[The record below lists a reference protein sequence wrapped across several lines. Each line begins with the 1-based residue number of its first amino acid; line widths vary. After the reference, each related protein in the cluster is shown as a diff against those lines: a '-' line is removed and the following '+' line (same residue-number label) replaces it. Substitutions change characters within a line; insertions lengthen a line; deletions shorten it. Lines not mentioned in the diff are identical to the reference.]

1 METTTSALP
10 ERVLYL
16 CTCVAWAAKGDLEQL
31 ATAIPQALDHGV
43 TINEM
48 KDAFAQLYAYAGF
61 PRSLNALGV
70 LEKILNAKMVND
82 PYGEADRSTGGR
94 LEMVNEKMTKW
105 SWGKPFVRPAV
116 WDDAAEVLRTGTAM
130 QTRDEGGTPWDYT
143 FCPQADYYMKSHLF
157 GDIYASDQLTPA
169 ERELVTVAALSA
181 MDGVTPQ
188 FEGHKECA
196 VFMGNTPEQVA
207 ELCRWLEKHIASE
220 TSTL

>member
-16 CTCVAWAAKGDLEQL
+16 CACVAWAAKGDLEHL
-31 ATAIPQALDHGV
+31 ETVVPQALDHGV
-43 TINEM
+43 TINEL

-70 LEKILNAKMVND
+70 LEKIL
-82 PYGEADRSTGGR
+82 E
-94 LEMVNEKMTKW
+94 ECTKGQCTMYKGKIVQW
-105 SWGKPFVRPAV
+105 TEGKPFVRPAV
-116 WDDAAEVLRTGTAM
+116 WDDAGEALRTGTAM

-169 ERELVTVAALSA
+169 VRELVTVAALSA

-207 ELCRWLEKHIASE
+207 ELCRWLSHVMNAE
-220 TSTL
+220 

>member
-1 METTTSALP
+1 MKQNMETTTSALP
-10 ERVLYL
+10 EHVLHL
-16 CTCVAWAAKGDLEQL
+16 CACVAWAAKGDLQHL
-31 ATAIPQALDHGV
+31 ATAIPQALDHGI
-43 TINEM
+43 TINEL

-70 LEKILNAKMVND
+70 LEKILNAQMINDQMVN
-82 PYGEADRSTGGR
+82 G
-94 LEMVNEKMTKW
+94 KW
-105 SWGKPFVRPAV
+105 SWGKPFLRPAV
-116 WDDAAEVLRTGTAM
+116 WDDAAEALRTGTAM

-169 ERELVTVAALSA
+169 VRELVTVAALSA

-207 ELCRWLEKHIASE
+207 ELCHWLSHVMNAE
-220 TSTL
+220 

>member
-1 METTTSALP
+1 MKQHMETTTSALP
-10 ERVLYL
+10 ERILYL
-16 CTCVAWAAKGDLEQL
+16 CTCAAWAAKGDLEHL
-31 ATAIPQALDHGV
+31 ETAVPQALDHGV
-43 TINEM
+43 TINEL

-70 LEKILNAKMVND
+70 LEKILK
-82 PYGEADRSTGGR
+82 EC
-94 LEMVNEKMTKW
+94 TKDGCTMYE
-105 SWGKPFVRPAV
+105 GKI
-116 WDDAAEVLRTGTAM
+116 M

-207 ELCRWLEKHIASE
+207 ELCRWLEKHIK
-220 TSTL
+220 

>member
-1 METTTSALP
+1 MKQNMETNLSALP
-10 ERVLYL
+10 ERILYL
-16 CTCVAWAAKGDLEQL
+16 CACVAWAAKGDLEHL
-31 ATAIPQALDHGV
+31 ETAVPQALDHGV
-43 TINEM
+43 TINEL

-70 LEKILNAKMVND
+70 LEKILKAKMVN
-82 PYGEADRSTGGR
+82 GTLSLGT
-94 LEMVNEKMTKW
+94 W
-105 SWGKPFVRPAV
+105 QWGKPFVRPAV
-116 WDDAAEVLRTGTAM
+116 WDDAAEALRTGTAM

-169 ERELVTVAALSA
+169 VRELVTVAALSA

-196 VFMGNTPEQVA
+196 VFMGNTPEQLA
-207 ELCRWLEKHIASE
+207 ELFRWLEKHIKQ
-220 TSTL
+220 

>member
-16 CTCVAWAAKGDLEQL
+16 CACAAWAAKGDLKHLE
-31 ATAIPQALDHGV
+31 TAVPQALDHGV
-43 TINEM
+43 TINEL
-48 KDAFAQLYAYAGF
+48 KDAFAQLYAYTGF

-70 LEKILNAKMVND
+70 LEKILND
-82 PYGEADRSTGGR
+82 Q
-94 LEMVNEKMTKW
+94 MVNEKMTKW

-116 WDDAAEVLRTGTAM
+116 WDDAAEALRTGTAI

-169 ERELVTVAALSA
+169 VRELVTVAALSA

-207 ELCRWLEKHIASE
+207 ELCRWMEKHIKQ
-220 TSTL
+220 

>member
-1 METTTSALP
+1 MKQHMETTTSALP
-10 ERVLYL
+10 ERILYL
-16 CTCVAWAAKGDLEQL
+16 CTCVAWAAKGDLEHL
-31 ATAIPQALDHGV
+31 ETAVPQALDHGV
-43 TINEM
+43 TINEL

-70 LEKILNAKMVND
+70 LEKILK
-82 PYGEADRSTGGR
+82 EC
-94 LEMVNEKMTKW
+94 TKGQCTMYKGKIVQW

-116 WDDAAEVLRTGTAM
+116 WDDAGEALRTGTAM

-181 MDGVTPQ
+181 MEGVTPQ

-207 ELCRWLEKHIASE
+207 ELCRWLEKHIK
-220 TSTL
+220 

>member
-1 METTTSALP
+1 MKQNMETTTSALP
-10 ERVLYL
+10 ERILYL
-16 CTCVAWAAKGDLEQL
+16 CTCVAWAAKGDLEHL
-31 ATAIPQALDHGV
+31 ETAIPQALDHGV
-43 TINEM
+43 TINEL

-70 LEKILNAKMVND
+70 LEKILNAQMIND

-94 LEMVNEKMTKW
+94 LEMVNGKW

-116 WDDAAEVLRTGTAM
+116 WDDAAEALRTGTTM

-207 ELCRWLEKHIASE
+207 KLCHWLEKHIK
-220 TSTL
+220 

>member
-1 METTTSALP
+1 M
-10 ERVLYL
+10 YL
-16 CTCVAWAAKGDLEQL
+16 CTCAAWAAKGDLEHL
-31 ATAIPQALDHGV
+31 ETAVPQALDHGV
-43 TINEM
+43 TINEL

-70 LEKILNAKMVND
+70 LEKILK
-82 PYGEADRSTGGR
+82 EC
-94 LEMVNEKMTKW
+94 TKDGCTMYEGKIVQW

-116 WDDAAEVLRTGTAM
+116 WDDAGEALRTGTAM

-207 ELCRWLEKHIASE
+207 ELCRWLRHVMNAE
-220 TSTL
+220 

>member
-1 METTTSALP
+1 MDKKLQTALETTTSALP

-16 CTCVAWAAKGDLEQL
+16 CACVAWAAKGDLEHL
-31 ATAIPQALDHGV
+31 ETAVPQALDHGV
-43 TINEM
+43 TINEL

-70 LEKILNAKMVND
+70 LEKILNDQMVN
-82 PYGEADRSTGGR
+82 EK
-94 LEMVNEKMTKW
+94 MVNEKMTKW

-116 WDDAAEVLRTGTAM
+116 WDDAAEALRTGTAM

-169 ERELVTVAALSA
+169 VRELVTVAALSA

-207 ELCRWLEKHIASE
+207 ELCRWLEKHIK
-220 TSTL
+220 

>member
-1 METTTSALP
+1 MQQNMETTTSALP
-10 ERVLYL
+10 ERILYL
-16 CTCVAWAAKGDLEQL
+16 CTCAAWAAKGDLEHL
-31 ATAIPQALDHGV
+31 ETAVPQALAHGV
-43 TINEM
+43 TINEL

-70 LEKILNAKMVND
+70 LEKILK
-82 PYGEADRSTGGR
+82 EC
-94 LEMVNEKMTKW
+94 TKDGCTMYKGKIVQW
-105 SWGKPFVRPAV
+105 TEGKPFVRPAV
-116 WDDAAEVLRTGTAM
+116 WDDAGEALRTGTAM

-181 MDGVTPQ
+181 MEGVTPQ

-196 VFMGNTPEQVA
+196 VFMGNTPEQVS
-207 ELCRWLEKHIASE
+207 ELCRWLEKHIKQ
-220 TSTL
+220 

>member
-1 METTTSALP
+1 MKQHMETTTSALP
-10 ERVLYL
+10 ERILYL
-16 CTCVAWAAKGDLEQL
+16 CTCVAWAAKGDLEHL
-31 ATAIPQALDHGV
+31 ETAVPQALNHGV
-43 TINEM
+43 TINEL

-70 LEKILNAKMVND
+70 LEIILKECTKGQCTMYEGKIVQ
-82 PYGEADRSTGGR
+82 
-94 LEMVNEKMTKW
+94 W

-116 WDDAAEVLRTGTAM
+116 WDDAGEALRTGTAM

-157 GDIYASDQLTPA
+157 GDIYASNQLTPA

-207 ELCRWLEKHIASE
+207 ELCRWLGKHIK
-220 TSTL
+220 

>member
-1 METTTSALP
+1 MKQNMETNPSALP
-10 ERVLYL
+10 ERILYL
-16 CTCVAWAAKGDLEQL
+16 CTCVAWAAKGDLEHL
-31 ATAIPQALDHGV
+31 ATAVPQALDHGV
-43 TINEM
+43 TINEL

-70 LEKILNAKMVND
+70 LEKILK
-82 PYGEADRSTGGR
+82 EC
-94 LEMVNEKMTKW
+94 TKGQCTMYEGKIVQW

-116 WDDAAEVLRTGTAM
+116 WDDAAEALRIGTAM

-169 ERELVTVAALSA
+169 ERELITVAALSA

-207 ELCRWLEKHIASE
+207 KLCRWLEKHIKQ
-220 TSTL
+220 

>member
-1 METTTSALP
+1 MKQNMETMTSALQ
-10 ERVLYL
+10 ERILYL
-16 CTCVAWAAKGDLEQL
+16 CTCMAWAAKGDLQHLETTIL
-31 ATAIPQALDHGV
+31 QALDHGV
-43 TINEM
+43 TINEL

-70 LEKILNAKMVND
+70 LEKILNDQMVNEKMVND
-82 PYGEADRSTGGR
+82 Q
-94 LEMVNEKMTKW
+94 MVNEKMTKW

-116 WDDAAEVLRTGTAM
+116 WDDAGEALRTGTAM
-130 QTRDEGGTPWDYT
+130 QTRDEGGTPWNYT

-196 VFMGNTPEQVA
+196 VFMGNTPEQVT
-207 ELCRWLEKHIASE
+207 ELCRWLEKHIK
-220 TSTL
+220 

>member
-10 ERVLYL
+10 ERILYL
-16 CTCVAWAAKGDLEQL
+16 CACVAWAVKGDLEHL
-31 ATAIPQALDHGV
+31 ETAVPQALDHGV
-43 TINEM
+43 TINEL

-70 LEKILNAKMVND
+70 LEKILK
-82 PYGEADRSTGGR
+82 EC
-94 LEMVNEKMTKW
+94 TKEQCTMYKGKIVQW
-105 SWGKPFVRPAV
+105 TEGKPFVRPAV
-116 WDDAAEVLRTGTAM
+116 WDDAAEALRIGTAM

-207 ELCRWLEKHIASE
+207 ELCRWLEKHIK
-220 TSTL
+220 

>member
-1 METTTSALP
+1 METITSALP
-10 ERVLYL
+10 ERILYL
-16 CTCVAWAAKGDLEQL
+16 CTCAAWAAKGDLEHL
-31 ATAIPQALDHGV
+31 ATALPQALDHGV
-43 TINEM
+43 TINEL

-70 LEKILNAKMVND
+70 LEKILND
-82 PYGEADRSTGGR
+82 Q
-94 LEMVNEKMTKW
+94 MVNEKMTKW

-116 WDDAAEVLRTGTAM
+116 WDDAGEALRIGTAM

-169 ERELVTVAALSA
+169 VRELVTVAALSA

-207 ELCRWLEKHIASE
+207 ELCRWLEKHIKQ
-220 TSTL
+220 

>member
-16 CTCVAWAAKGDLEQL
+16 CACVAWAAKGDLEHL
-31 ATAIPQALDHGV
+31 ETAVPQALDHGV
-43 TINEM
+43 TINEL

-70 LEKILNAKMVND
+70 LEKILND
-82 PYGEADRSTGGR
+82 Q
-94 LEMVNEKMTKW
+94 MVNEKMTKW

-116 WDDAAEVLRTGTAM
+116 WDDAAEALRTGTAM
-130 QTRDEGGTPWDYT
+130 QTRDEGGTSWDYT

-169 ERELVTVAALSA
+169 VRELVTVAALSA

-207 ELCRWLEKHIASE
+207 ELCRWLSHVMNAE
-220 TSTL
+220 

>member
-1 METTTSALP
+1 MKQNMETTTSALP
-10 ERVLYL
+10 ERILYL
-16 CTCVAWAAKGDLEQL
+16 CTCAAWAAKGDLEHL
-31 ATAIPQALDHGV
+31 ETAVPQALNHGV
-43 TINEM
+43 TINEL

-70 LEKILNAKMVND
+70 LEKILNDQMIHEKMVND
-82 PYGEADRSTGGR
+82 Q
-94 LEMVNEKMTKW
+94 MVNEKMTKW

-116 WDDAAEVLRTGTAM
+116 WDDAAEALRTGTAM

-169 ERELVTVAALSA
+169 IRELVTVAALSA
-181 MDGVTPQ
+181 MEGVTPQ

-207 ELCRWLEKHIASE
+207 ELCRWLEKHIK
-220 TSTL
+220 

>member
-10 ERVLYL
+10 ERILYL
-16 CTCVAWAAKGDLEQL
+16 CACAAWAAKGDLEHL
-31 ATAIPQALDHGV
+31 ETAVPQALDHGV
-43 TINEM
+43 TINEL

-70 LEKILNAKMVND
+70 LEKILNAQMINDQMVN
-82 PYGEADRSTGGR
+82 G
-94 LEMVNEKMTKW
+94 KW

-116 WDDAAEVLRTGTAM
+116 WDDAAEALRTGTAM

-169 ERELVTVAALSA
+169 VRELVTVAALSA
-181 MDGVTPQ
+181 MDGVRPQ

-196 VFMGNTPEQVA
+196 VFMGNTSEQVT
-207 ELCRWLEKHIASE
+207 ELCHWLSHVMNAE
-220 TSTL
+220 

>member
-1 METTTSALP
+1 METNPSALP
-10 ERVLYL
+10 ERILYL
-16 CTCVAWAAKGDLEQL
+16 CACVAWAAKGDLEHL
-31 ATAIPQALDHGV
+31 ETTVPQALDHGV
-43 TINEM
+43 TINEL

-70 LEKILNAKMVND
+70 LEKILK
-82 PYGEADRSTGGR
+82 EC
-94 LEMVNEKMTKW
+94 TKGQCTMYKGKIVQW

-116 WDDAAEVLRTGTAM
+116 WDDAGEALRTGTAM

-207 ELCRWLEKHIASE
+207 ELCRWLSHVMNAE
-220 TSTL
+220 

>member
-1 METTTSALP
+1 MKQNMDTTTSALP
-10 ERVLYL
+10 ERILYL
-16 CTCVAWAAKGDLEQL
+16 CACAAWAAKGDLEHL
-31 ATAIPQALDHGV
+31 ETAIPQALDHGV
-43 TINEM
+43 TINEL

-70 LEKILNAKMVND
+70 LEKILNDQMVN
-82 PYGEADRSTGGR
+82 G
-94 LEMVNEKMTKW
+94 KW

-116 WDDAAEVLRTGTAM
+116 WDDAAEALRTGTAM

-169 ERELVTVAALSA
+169 VRELVTVAALST

-207 ELCRWLEKHIASE
+207 ELCHWLSHVMNAE
-220 TSTL
+220 

>member
-1 METTTSALP
+1 MDKKLQPALETTTSALP

-16 CTCVAWAAKGDLEQL
+16 CACVAWAAKGDLEHL
-31 ATAIPQALDHGV
+31 ETAVPQALDHGV
-43 TINEM
+43 TINEL

-70 LEKILNAKMVND
+70 LEKILNDQMVN
-82 PYGEADRSTGGR
+82 EK
-94 LEMVNEKMTKW
+94 MVNEKMTKW

-116 WDDAAEVLRTGTAM
+116 WDDAAEALRTGTAM

-169 ERELVTVAALSA
+169 VRELVTVAALSA

-207 ELCRWLEKHIASE
+207 ELCRWLEKHIKQ
-220 TSTL
+220 

>member
-1 METTTSALP
+1 MDKKLQTALETTTSALP

-16 CTCVAWAAKGDLEQL
+16 CACVAWAAKGDLEHL
-31 ATAIPQALDHGV
+31 ETAVPQALDYGV
-43 TINEM
+43 TINEL

-61 PRSLNALGV
+61 PRSLNALDV
-70 LEKILNAKMVND
+70 LEKILNDQMVN
-82 PYGEADRSTGGR
+82 EK
-94 LEMVNEKMTKW
+94 MVNEKMTKW

-116 WDDAAEVLRTGTAM
+116 WDDAAEALRTGTAM

-169 ERELVTVAALSA
+169 VRELVTVAALSA

-207 ELCRWLEKHIASE
+207 ELCRWLSHVMNAE
-220 TSTL
+220 

>member
-1 METTTSALP
+1 M
-10 ERVLYL
+10 YL
-16 CTCVAWAAKGDLEQL
+16 CACAAWAAKGDLEHL
-31 ATAIPQALDHGV
+31 ETAVPQALDHGV
-43 TINEM
+43 TINEL

-70 LEKILNAKMVND
+70 LEIILKECTKGQCTMYEGKIVQ
-82 PYGEADRSTGGR
+82 
-94 LEMVNEKMTKW
+94 W

-116 WDDAAEVLRTGTAM
+116 WDDAGEALRTGTAM

-157 GDIYASDQLTPA
+157 GDIYASNQLTPA

-207 ELCRWLEKHIASE
+207 ELCRWLEKHIKQ
-220 TSTL
+220 

>member
-10 ERVLYL
+10 ERILHL
-16 CTCVAWAAKGDLEQL
+16 CACAAWAAKGDLEHL
-31 ATAIPQALDHGV
+31 ETAIPQTLDHGV
-43 TINEM
+43 TINEL

-70 LEKILNAKMVND
+70 LEKILNAQMINDQMVN
-82 PYGEADRSTGGR
+82 G
-94 LEMVNEKMTKW
+94 KW

-116 WDDAAEVLRTGTAM
+116 WDDAAEALRTGTAM

-207 ELCRWLEKHIASE
+207 ELCRWLRHVMNAE
-220 TSTL
+220 

>member
-1 METTTSALP
+1 MKQNMETTTSALP
-10 ERVLYL
+10 ERILYL
-16 CTCVAWAAKGDLEQL
+16 CTCAAWAAKGDLEHL
-31 ATAIPQALDHGV
+31 ETVVPQALDHGV
-43 TINEM
+43 TINEL

-70 LEKILNAKMVND
+70 LEKILN
-82 PYGEADRSTGGR
+82 EC
-94 LEMVNEKMTKW
+94 TKDGCTMYEGKIVQW

-116 WDDAAEVLRTGTAM
+116 WDDAGEALRTGTAM

-207 ELCRWLEKHIASE
+207 ELCRWLEKHIKQ
-220 TSTL
+220 